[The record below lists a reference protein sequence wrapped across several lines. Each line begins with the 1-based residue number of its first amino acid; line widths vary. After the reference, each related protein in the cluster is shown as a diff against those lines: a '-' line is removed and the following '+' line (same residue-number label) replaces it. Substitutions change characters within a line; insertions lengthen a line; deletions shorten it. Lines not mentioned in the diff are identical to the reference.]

1 MNLGARILK
10 LKTEVL
16 GMTVFMISVTF
27 KIIAP
32 PDSVCGKEVMTKS
45 SAKKNVFLEE
55 QVLHLANSI
64 Q

>member
-16 GMTVFMISVTF
+16 GLTVFMISVTF

-32 PDSVCGKEVMTKS
+32 PHCVCGKGVMSKS
-45 SAKKNVFLEE
+45 SAKKNVF
-55 QVLHLANSI
+55 
-64 Q
+64 